1 MVMTKLIALIALIV
15 LVSGSLIT
23 VSAQVTANASGTAN
37 VITPIEISNSGDLN
51 FGNISISPTSA
62 GTVTLTPDNVRS
74 ATGGVTLPVAVGT
87 FNSASF
93 KVTGISS
100 STFAITLPPTACI
113 ISNGS
118 NSITVDAFTSTPSG
132 TGALSNVG
140 SQTINVGATLN
151 VSAGQEAGTYTNGTG
166 FPVKVNYN

>member
-1 MVMTKLIALIALIV
+1 MTKLIALIALIV
-15 LVSGSLIT
+15 LISGSAIT
-23 VSAQVTANASGTAN
+23 VSAQITAFATGTAN
-37 VITPIEISNSGDLN
+37 VITPIQIINAGDLN
-51 FGNISISPTSA
+51 FGNISVNSTSA
-62 GTVTLTPDNVRS
+62 GKVILTPDNVRS

-87 FNSASF
+87 YSSASF

-100 STFAITLPPTACI
+100 STYAITLPPTACI

-118 NSITVDAFTSTPSG
+118 NSITVDNFTSNPSG
-132 TGALSNVG
+132 TGALSNGG

-151 VSAGQEAGTYTNGTG
+151 VNAGQVSGTYISVTG